1 MQLSWVFHYRDNR
14 LYCEDISLHR
24 IASEVGT
31 PCYVY
36 SETAI
41 RENYRTL
48 SKIFY
53 RVNPLICF
61 AVKAN
66 SNLSILKLLHEEGAG
81 FDIVSGG
88 ELFRLNQIGAPPSRI
103 VFSGIGKTEAELR
116 EAIQQSIFWIN
127 VESLEELKAVGRI
140 ATEEGLPCR
149 ISLRI
154 NPDIDAKTH
163 PYISTGLRGHKFGL
177 DPCHIGP
184 AMEAIQQNDLLKLV
198 GVGSH
203 IGSQILSV
211 DPYIEVFKKIRNM
224 ADELRSQGAEIG
236 FIDVGGGF
244 GIRYQN
250 EELPDWS
257 AYADYLEQEKGDYR
271 VVMEPGRYI
280 VGNAGLLLSRVLY
293 RKQNHGKNFVIVD
306 GAMNDFSRPVLYD
319 AFHEIWSEFK
329 REETIRG
336 DLVGPVCETGDFF
349 ARDRDLPAAQAGD
362 YLAIM
367 DAGAYGFVASSNY
380 NSRPRAAEVLVRGN
394 RYRIVRERETPED
407 LIRGEANTSW

>member
-1 MQLSWVFHYRDNR
+1 
-14 LYCEDISLHR
+14 
-24 IASEVGT
+24 
-31 PCYVY
+31 
-36 SETAI
+36 
-41 RENYRTL
+41 
-48 SKIFY
+48 
-53 RVNPLICF
+53 
-61 AVKAN
+61 
-66 SNLSILKLLHEEGAG
+66 
-81 FDIVSGG
+81 
-88 ELFRLNQIGAPPSRI
+88 
-103 VFSGIGKTEAELR
+103 
-116 EAIQQSIFWIN
+116 
-127 VESLEELKAVGRI
+127 
-140 ATEEGLPCR
+140 
-149 ISLRI
+149 
-154 NPDIDAKTH
+154 
-163 PYISTGLRGHKFGL
+163 
-177 DPCHIGP
+177 
-184 AMEAIQQNDLLKLV
+184 
-198 GVGSH
+198 
-203 IGSQILSV
+203 QILSV